1 MNYKKLTDYASNKV
15 NPFLDIAA
23 HHIQIGERSVII
35 STKNPDLIVDT
46 DGNVKGHAVLMR
58 KTKVDKAQFTKI
70 FIGGISAF
78 YNLSKSAIKMFGY
91 ITTVI
96 KPNADSFFFDLD
108 ECKAF
113 TGYSAK
119 NTIFNALA
127 ELTGTEIIARGK
139 NPYHYYINP
148 TIFFNGNRLILL
160 EDFQVDDKLG
170 LENDETVI
178 QNFEARKGID

>member
-1 MNYKKLTDYASNKV
+1 MNYKKLTDYAPNKV
-15 NPFLDIAA
+15 NPFLDAA
-23 HHIQIGERSVII
+23 VHHIQIGEKRVIMT
-35 STKNPDLIVDT
+35 TKNPDLIVDT

-70 FIGGISAF
+70 FIGGISSF
-78 YNLSKSAIKMFGY
+78 YDLSKSAIKMFGY

-113 TGYSAK
+113 TGYNAK

-127 ELTGTEIIARGK
+127 ELTGNEIIARGK

-148 TIFFNGNRLILL
+148 TIFFNGDRLTLL
-160 EDFQVDDKLG
+160 DDFEVDNKLG
-170 LENDETVI
+170 LDNNEAVI
-178 QNFEARKGID
+178 QNFEAQKTIS